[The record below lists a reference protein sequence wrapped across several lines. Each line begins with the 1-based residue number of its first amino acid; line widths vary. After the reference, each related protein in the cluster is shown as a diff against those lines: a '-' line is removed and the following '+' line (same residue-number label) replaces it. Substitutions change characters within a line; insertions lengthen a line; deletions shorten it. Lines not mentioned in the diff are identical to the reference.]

1 MNSEWQQAALPS
13 GDRAKPELS
22 CPTADAA
29 EDAAMTVTAE
39 RRTASDRMTC
49 AVRCP
54 GSNEVLGYVVVGG
67 WAHSLEK
74 ALEDNGLWLVPVR
87 PRPIEHSQA
96 HEAA

>member
-1 MNSEWQQAALPS
+1 
-13 GDRAKPELS
+13 
-22 CPTADAA
+22 
-29 EDAAMTVTAE
+29 MTVTAE
-39 RRTASDRMTC
+39 RRTATARMTC